1 MSLRLDQ
8 IATSGRRHV
17 ADHGWNGLS
26 LRAVADGLGV
36 TPMALYRY
44 VPDATGLKAMVL
56 ESIVADVMPNSLV
69 GSLEAEL
76 RSWARQVRDVLI
88 RYEGVGSYLLSTW
101 FESPTMLG
109 IIDDLLGLALKTGL
123 DEFEAVATVNAVF
136 MYALMRA
143 HAETV
148 VRTSGTV
155 KRELRVAAAVRPLP
169 HLTALSRHYRTAE
182 FDLHFDYGLNALLDG
197 IVRRVREAS

>member
-1 MSLRLDQ
+1 MALY
-8 IATSGRRHV
+8 RHV
-17 ADHGWNGLS
+17 AD
-26 LRAVADGLGV
+26 
-36 TPMALYRY
+36 
-44 VPDATGLKAMVL
+44 ATALKAMVL
-56 ESIVADVMPNSLV
+56 ESIVADIVPNSLA

-88 RYEGVGSYLLSTW
+88 RYEGVGSFLLSTW

-109 IIDDLLGLALKTGL
+109 VIDDLLGLALKTGL
-123 DEFEAVATVNAVF
+123 DEFEAVAAVNAVF

-169 HLTALSRHYRTAE
+169 NLTRLGKYYRTAE
-182 FDLHFDYGLNALLDG
+182 FDLHFDFGLNALLDG
-197 IVRRVREAS
+197 IAHRVRTSS

>member
-1 MSLRLDQ
+1 MALY
-8 IATSGRRHV
+8 RHV
-17 ADHGWNGLS
+17 ADAT
-26 LRAVADGLGV
+26 AV
-36 TPMALYRY
+36 
-44 VPDATGLKAMVL
+44 KAVVL
-56 ESIVADVMPNSLV
+56 ERIVADIAPTTSA
-69 GSLEAEL
+69 GSFADEL
-76 RSWARQVRDVLI
+76 RGWARQVRDVLI

-109 IIDDLLGLALKTGL
+109 IIDDLLGRALKSGL
-123 DEFEAVATVNAVF
+123 DEFEAVAAVNAVF

-155 KRELRVAAAVRPLP
+155 KRNLRLAASVRPVP
-169 HLTALSRHYRTAE
+169 HLTALRKHYRTAE

-197 IVRRVREAS
+197 IVRRVEHRRDHPVSVGTRHGTNLRPLQRAHPDIDGRVD